1 MKEYF
6 TEAVILDETNTGE
19 LDKLIY
25 LYTEDLGQVRA
36 KAKSVRRITSKFAGH
51 LQPLNFVKV
60 RLVEKNGL
68 QIVDAITSDRAPK
81 TEINLAL
88 LKFIKDM
95 TFEFQKDR
103 KVWLL
108 LKKILKNP
116 PQDFSYKPF
125 LEALGFS
132 PQFARCAIC
141 QSANVVYFSKTE
153 QIFFCRRCG
162 LKIPKDEVILI

>member
-6 TEAVILDETNTGE
+6 TEAIVLDEENVGE
-19 LDKLIY
+19 LDKLVF
-25 LYTEDLGQVRA
+25 LYTEELGQVRA

-68 QIVDAITSDRAPK
+68 QIVDVITSDRAPK
-81 TEINLAL
+81 TGTNLGL
-88 LKFIKDM
+88 LKFVKDM

-103 KVWLL
+103 KIWLL
-108 LKKILKNP
+108 LKKFLKNP
-116 PQDFSYKPF
+116 SQNFSYKPF
-125 LEALGFS
+125 LETLGFS

-141 QSANVVYFSKTE
+141 QNTNVVCFSKTE
-153 QIFFCRRCG
+153 QIFFCKRCG